1 MSFYAELA
9 ALERARRPFVLAT
22 VTDTGG
28 STPQLAGAQMAVC
41 ADTFYSTVGGG
52 FFEQRV
58 IETARALLANPARR
72 VDEIDV
78 HLVRDLGMCCG
89 GRMKV
94 FMQKV
99 TPAPRLRVY
108 GAGHVGTALVKMAEL
123 AGFEV
128 TVVDGR
134 SEWADAARFPE
145 AVTVADEEPED
156 HLRAQPPAADE
167 HLVVVTHSHPLDE
180 ALVRML
186 AADPP
191 GYVGVIGSRAKWARF
206 VTRLTA
212 RGVDAAWLETV
223 RCPMGL
229 DIGAVT
235 PEEIAVSVVAE
246 LVAHHRARGPSQG
259 F

>member
-1 MSFYAELA
+1 MSLYRQLS
-9 ALERARRPFVLAT
+9 ALERARTPFVLAT

-28 STPQLAGAQMAVC
+28 STPQLAGAVMAVC
-41 ADTFYSTVGGG
+41 DATFHGTVGGG

-58 IETARALLANPARR
+58 IEVARALLTDPARR
-72 VDEIDV
+72 VDGVDV

-99 TPAPRLRVY
+99 TPAPRLRIY
-108 GAGHVGTALVKMAEL
+108 GAGHVGTALAAMADL

-128 TVVDGR
+128 TVVDAR
-134 SEWADAARFPE
+134 AEWADAARFPST
-145 AVTVADEEPED
+145 VTVADEEPED
-156 HLRAQPPAADE
+156 HLRAQPPDADTRV
-167 HLVVVTHSHPLDE
+167 VVVTHSHPLDE

-186 AADPP
+186 AQDPP
-191 GYVGVIGSRAKWARF
+191 RYLGVIGSRAKWARF

-212 RGVDAAWLETV
+212 RGVDAAWLATV

-246 LVAHHRARGPSQG
+246 LVAHRHGP
-259 F
+259 